1 MRSVYCYYY
10 HYAHDARRNRRREGK
25 HHFQGHTVTQLLSEW
40 FQTCIHAVW
49 LQGHSSQALNL
60 YENYGTV
67 YMTSG
72 FPDGSVVKNL
82 SANAGDA
89 RDAGLIPG
97 WGRFPGGG
105 SGNPLQYSC
114 LENPHG
120 QRSLV
125 GYSPRGCKES
135 ATMVWLS
142 MRARTQDWFKE

>member
-89 RDAGLIPG
+89 RDLIPG
-97 WGRFPGGG
+97 FGKIPWRRKWQPTAVFLPGESPWTEEPGG
-105 SGNPLQYSC
+105 LQSTG
-114 LENPHG
+114 L
-120 QRSLV
+120 QRVSHDGVTEHACTHTGLV
-125 GYSPRGCKES
+125 
-135 ATMVWLS
+135 
-142 MRARTQDWFKE
+142 